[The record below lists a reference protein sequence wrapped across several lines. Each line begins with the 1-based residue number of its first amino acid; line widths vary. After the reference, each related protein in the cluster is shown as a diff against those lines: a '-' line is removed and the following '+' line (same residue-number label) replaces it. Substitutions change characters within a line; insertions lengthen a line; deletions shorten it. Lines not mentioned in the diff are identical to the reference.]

1 MNNPLSPHLSI
12 YKFKLSLLMSIAHR
26 ITGAALYFS
35 MLIFLFFLIS
45 LSIGA
50 SGYEIFSLIIN
61 TWIGKLVM
69 LGITWAIFHHMLG
82 GLRHFLW
89 DIVKGF
95 EVKTVDK
102 LATIS
107 LLGGIALTVIYWS
120 LYYIY
125 KGIFQ

>member
-50 SGYEIFSLIIN
+50 SGYEIFTLIIN

-89 DIVKGF
+89 DMVKGF

-120 LYYIY
+120 LYYIL
-125 KGIFQ
+125 

>member
-120 LYYIY
+120 LYYIL
-125 KGIFQ
+125 

>member
-26 ITGAALYFS
+26 ITGGALYFS
-35 MLIFLFFLIS
+35 MLIFLFFLVS
-45 LSIGA
+45 LSNGS
-50 SGYEIFSLIIN
+50 SGYELFSSIID
-61 TWIGKLVM
+61 TWIGKLVI

-89 DIVKGF
+89 DMVKGF

-102 LATIS
+102 LATIT
-107 LLGGIALTVIYWS
+107 LLGGIVLTIIYWS
-120 LYYIY
+120 LYC
-125 KGIFQ
+125 IF

>member
-89 DIVKGF
+89 DMVKGF

-120 LYYIY
+120 LYYIL
-125 KGIFQ
+125 

>member
-82 GLRHFLW
+82 GLRHFVW
-89 DIVKGF
+89 DMVKGF

-120 LYYIY
+120 LYYIL
-125 KGIFQ
+125 

>member
-26 ITGAALYFS
+26 ITGGALYFS
-35 MLIFLFFLIS
+35 MLIFLFFLVS
-45 LSIGA
+45 LSSGA
-50 SGYEIFSLIIN
+50 SGYELFSSIIG
-61 TWIGKLVM
+61 TWIGKLVI

-89 DIVKGF
+89 DMVKGF

-102 LATIS
+102 LATIT
-107 LLGGIALTVIYWS
+107 LLGGIVLTIIYWS
-120 LYYIY
+120 LYCIL
-125 KGIFQ
+125 

>member
-45 LSIGA
+45 LASGA
-50 SGYEIFSLIIN
+50 SGYEIFSSIID
-61 TWIGKLVM
+61 TWIGKLVI

-89 DIVKGF
+89 DMGKGF
-95 EVKTVDK
+95 EVQTVDK
-102 LATIS
+102 LATIT
-107 LLGGIALTVIYWS
+107 LLGGIVFTVIYWA
-120 LYYIY
+120 LYYIL
-125 KGIFQ
+125 

>member
-89 DIVKGF
+89 DMVKGF

-102 LATIS
+102 LASIS

-120 LYYIY
+120 LYYIL
-125 KGIFQ
+125 

>member
-26 ITGAALYFS
+26 ITGGALYFS

-45 LSIGA
+45 LSNGS
-50 SGYEIFSLIIN
+50 SGYELFSTIID
-61 TWIGKLVM
+61 TWIGKLVI

-89 DIVKGF
+89 DMVKGF

-102 LATIS
+102 LATIT
-107 LLGGIALTVIYWS
+107 LLGGIVLTIIYWS
-120 LYYIY
+120 IY
-125 KGIFQ
+125 CIL

>member
-89 DIVKGF
+89 DMVKGF
-95 EVKTVDK
+95 EVTTVDK

-120 LYYIY
+120 LYYIL
-125 KGIFQ
+125 

>member
-26 ITGAALYFS
+26 ITGGALYFS
-35 MLIFLFFLIS
+35 MFIFLFFLIS
-45 LSIGA
+45 LSNGS
-50 SGYEIFSLIIN
+50 SGYELFSTIID
-61 TWIGKLVM
+61 TWIGKLVI

-89 DIVKGF
+89 DMVKGF

-102 LATIS
+102 LATIT
-107 LLGGIALTVIYWS
+107 LLGGIVLTIIYWS
-120 LYYIY
+120 IY
-125 KGIFQ
+125 CIL

>member
-35 MLIFLFFLIS
+35 MLIFLFFLVS
-45 LSIGA
+45 LSSGA
-50 SGYEIFSLIIN
+50 SAYELFSSIIG
-61 TWIGKLVM
+61 TWIGKLVI
-69 LGITWAIFHHMLG
+69 LGITWAVFHHMLG

-89 DIVKGF
+89 DMVKGF

-102 LATIS
+102 LATIT
-107 LLGGIALTVIYWS
+107 LLGGIVLTIIYWS
-120 LYYIY
+120 LYCIL
-125 KGIFQ
+125 

>member
-50 SGYEIFSLIIN
+50 SGYEIFSLIIS

-89 DIVKGF
+89 DMVKGF

-120 LYYIY
+120 LYYIL
-125 KGIFQ
+125 

>member
-50 SGYEIFSLIIN
+50 SGYEIFSLIIY

-89 DIVKGF
+89 DMVKGF

-120 LYYIY
+120 LYYIL
-125 KGIFQ
+125 

>member
-12 YKFKLSLLMSIAHR
+12 YKFKLSLVMSIAHR
-26 ITGAALYFS
+26 ITGGALYFS

-45 LSIGA
+45 LSNGA
-50 SGYEIFSLIIN
+50 SGYELFSSIID
-61 TWIGKLVM
+61 TWIGKLVI

-89 DIVKGF
+89 DMVKGF

-102 LATIS
+102 LATIT
-107 LLGGIALTVIYWS
+107 LLGGIVLTIIYWS
-120 LYYIY
+120 LYCIL
-125 KGIFQ
+125 